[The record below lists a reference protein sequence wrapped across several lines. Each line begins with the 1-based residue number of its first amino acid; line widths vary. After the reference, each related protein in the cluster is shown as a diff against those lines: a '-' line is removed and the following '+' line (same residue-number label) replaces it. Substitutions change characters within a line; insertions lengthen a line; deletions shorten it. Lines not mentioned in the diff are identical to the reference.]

1 MAVKYITQADGKG
14 WIKVKRDTTG
24 AEVSLPH
31 YLNKI
36 YNYLFNHRKG
46 DGLSV
51 GTITFNRYYD

>member
-31 YLNKI
+31 YLKV
-36 YNYLFNHRKG
+36 NYIKTDNGRDYFIPYVRIG
-46 DGLSV
+46 
-51 GTITFNRYYD
+51 F